1 MWTLEPMD
9 TTEGAGVA
17 RRARARST
25 RARTRRWLRFTGGGP
40 DGHEELTATTGVILF
55 ILLAVLG
62 VTILRVRQLI
72 SIHLFLGLLLLALGP
87 IDRGMWVGIHKVS
100 FIAWIVFTALHVLG
114 HLPAMPASLR
124 AATNTSEE
132 LGGVS
137 ASRTGRWIALIGPP
151 IAGLVLAIVLVP
163 DFASW
168 SHSAAFLRHHDH

>member
-1 MWTLEPMD
+1 M
-9 TTEGAGVA
+9 
-17 RRARARST
+17 
-25 RARTRRWLRFTGGGP
+25 
-40 DGHEELTATTGVILF
+40 
-55 ILLAVLG
+55 
-62 VTILRVRQLI
+62 TILRVRQLI